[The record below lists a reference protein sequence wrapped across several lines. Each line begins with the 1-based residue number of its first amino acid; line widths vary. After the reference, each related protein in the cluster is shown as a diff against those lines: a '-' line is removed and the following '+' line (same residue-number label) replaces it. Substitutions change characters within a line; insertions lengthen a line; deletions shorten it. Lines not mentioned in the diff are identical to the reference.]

1 MSLVTINDLILPR
14 ELSEFEEVLAPR
26 LLNEAEMI
34 VRAEFGRVHKNFPT
48 ETDEWEIFTVKRV
61 IKEMVTSA
69 ILVGASRGMRSV
81 SSTTGPQADSVVW
94 ADVESVALGGLVL
107 TDSQRELLGLLGSS
121 RFNFPLPG
129 RWPEVSDERD
139 CRDYF

>member
-14 ELSEFEEVLAPR
+14 ELSEFEKVLAPR
-26 LLNEAEMI
+26 LLKEAEMI

>member
-26 LLNEAEMI
+26 LLKEAEMI

-69 ILVGASRGMRSV
+69 ILVGASPWNAVSV
-81 SSTTGPQADSVVW
+81 FYNRTAG
-94 ADVESVALGGLVL
+94 
-107 TDSQRELLGLLGSS
+107 
-121 RFNFPLPG
+121 
-129 RWPEVSDERD
+129 
-139 CRDYF
+139 

>member
-26 LLNEAEMI
+26 LLKEAEMI